1 MTKHRIL
8 LSALMVAAM
17 ATVAFAA
24 DVTGTWTASFD
35 TQIGPQ
41 KYTYTFK
48 VEGNKLTGKAKG
60 ESAEINGETE
70 ITDGVVNG
78 DDISFVETITYQGM
92 AIPIN
97 YKGKIAG
104 DEIKFTRT
112 ILDMFTEELVAK
124 RVK

>member
-1 MTKHRIL
+1 MIKKRML
-8 LSALMVAAM
+8 LSAVLVAAM
-17 ATVAFAA
+17 AAAAFAA

-35 TQIGPQ
+35 TQVGVQ

-48 VEGNKLTGKAKG
+48 VAGNKLTGKAKSELAG
-60 ESAEINGETE
+60 AETE
-70 ITDGVVNG
+70 ITEGTVNG
-78 DDISFVETITYQGM
+78 DDISFVENLNFQDMPLRIV
-92 AIPIN
+92 

-112 ILDMFTEELVAK
+112 ILDMFTEELVAQ

>member
-24 DVTGTWTASFD
+24 DVTGTWTTSFD

-48 VEGNKLTGKAKG
+48 VDGNKLTGKAKG

>member
-1 MTKHRIL
+1 MTKKRIL
-8 LSALMVAAM
+8 LSAAIVAAM
-17 ATVAFAA
+17 AAAAFAA

-35 TQIGPQ
+35 TQVGVQ

-48 VEGNKLTGKAKG
+48 VAGNKLTGKAKS
-60 ESAEINGETE
+60 ELAMTETE
-70 ITDGVVNG
+70 ITEGTVNG
-78 DDISFVETITYQGM
+78 DDISFVENLNYQDM
-92 AIPIN
+92 PLKIV

-112 ILDMFTEELVAK
+112 ILDMFMEELVAK

>member
-1 MTKHRIL
+1 MMKKRIL
-8 LSALMVAAM
+8 QCAVIIAAM
-17 ATVAFAA
+17 AAAAFAA

-35 TQIGPQ
+35 TQVGVQ

-48 VEGNKLTGKAKG
+48 VAGTKLTGKAKS
-60 ESAEINGETE
+60 ELAMTETE
-70 ITDGVVNG
+70 ITEGTVNG
-78 DDISFVETITYQGM
+78 DDVSFVENLDYQGM
-92 AIPIN
+92 PLKIV

-112 ILDMFTEELVAK
+112 ILDMFMEELVAK